1 MARTVV
7 TDKLLQD
14 NLEFQGTES
23 IKVPAGTTAQR
34 GTPSG
39 AGELRYNTQLGTFEG
54 YDGSNW
60 GPIGAGVI
68 DTDEDTYIT
77 AEATTDKDSL
87 DFWTAGTERMNINS
101 TGAVTISG
109 DLIVNGTT
117 TTLNS
122 TNIEITESIIFEGS
136 TADDFET
143 TFNVVDPTADRTIT
157 LPDATGTI
165 SVAAFTGD
173 AGSGGTIGLVPAP
186 AAGDTAASKF
196 LKADSS
202 WQTVTMPGVFTGD
215 SGSGGTTGLV
225 PAPAAGDAAASKFLK
240 ADGNWTIVDTS
251 AGQQI
256 GTPTDTT
263 FNEGAYYQASTAF
276 QSGSVISGISTS
288 GTVADAL
295 DGVNETIRN
304 IHNNTYVQGA
314 YFTRS
319 PIEGGASPGTPL
331 VVRFT
336 ILAPGDATH
345 MDLEFDNTTQSTS
358 YTSVTNDTTWKD
370 AGGSGVHY
378 YDYSFTDVAGGLVDV
393 TMTLKCQSASG
404 TTGLT
409 EGSYFKYKFTAA
421 VNLWEPDPAVLWT
434 TTSGD
439 QIVDLGSGTAA
450 DREIEFDTTTTLY
463 AHYWMIEFGDGTKYP
478 TSANTGGDNAHV
490 QSNWIDWSTTKKYT
504 YDYDANGSTVTA
516 DVRWSPKVW
525 CRSITARGNAGFTNS
540 LEKANHIEGF
550 ITPVATLTADNL
562 TTGNNDESGD
572 TNAQSTTN
580 TAEGHPVKFT
590 NTSANL
596 GTWGDTTYTWDW
608 GDLTSNTV
616 VTGGDNVDGDVSNDI
631 EHYFTLANDDVAETF
646 DVTLKAQNNRQS
658 NNNHTTSATTI
669 TVNIDPR
676 AVFSGAITNQN
687 TSASGNPSYVNSR
700 IGYNF
705 TKYDP
710 SSGGAD
716 SSGASNIVDFTNSS
730 GGITGTSPT
739 YAWTFNNGQTSTL
752 SDPPN
757 QTFTTAQAYNIQL
770 ITQNT
775 NSYAGGT
782 DDTELKSNYI
792 TINATPSTPPGL
804 TGLTIAVPS
813 STGSSPLAC
822 ADTTD
827 NTAGSGS
834 APTGGASVTRIV
846 TTTMSSNALSGWAN
860 EFPSNGTYA
869 GVLTAHLNEGGATGT
884 ITFDGS
890 NKVGTNGILE
900 VTQERDSNARDNN
913 TYPDNFFKEFK
924 AKVNLT
930 GLSAGFN
937 TAQLKHDDGT
947 NTAMTEFV
955 YDDMTSSPTVAGW
968 GNSITGTETIRY
980 MSGVKFYNT
989 GSTISIIGQ
998 TIDDLTGQTYR
1009 DTTTPLTISNDTG
1022 TPISTQ
1028 TYTYATILPGIAIS
1042 GSIPKINVGVSAA
1055 VTLNGLTVNINGSG
1069 QGKNGIIR
1077 SSAKNVNGTSSN
1089 LADTA
1094 KLMWWIASPTL
1105 DELNLP
1111 NNITNG
1117 SSGQAGKRIKYAWT
1131 GTDYAY
1137 PAYTPGSNDWYT
1149 TYAWNSQTDTLMN
1162 TNEAG
1167 CYLNEIKHTLE
1178 NFSTGYLPVGNDLG
1192 TGRSSG
1198 ATQYFTLA
1206 FKRNS
1211 IAKFSIKI
1219 TGEVT
1224 SLYIAFPQYGTDNS
1238 SSINGWLDCSTLYA
1252 GAGFPGANTGAS
1264 PNAGNGSNGVRRTG
1278 SSAQQGTFA
1287 VNTALTNAYAN
1298 LDLGEANTG
1307 LMTYPTV
1314 LVRFGVANGKS
1325 VTAISLEDW
1334 NPA

>member
-1 MARTVV
+1 VARTVV

-23 IKVPAGTTAQR
+23 IRVPSGTTAQR

-39 AGELRYNTQLGTFEG
+39 SGELRYNTELGTFEG
-54 YDGSNW
+54 YSGSAW
-60 GPIGAGVI
+60 GSLGGII
-68 DTDEDTYIT
+68 DVDQDTYIT
-77 AEATTDKDSL
+77 AEATSDKDSL
-87 DFWTAGTERMNINS
+87 DFWTDGTERMSINS
-101 TGAVTISG
+101 TGTVTITG
-109 DLIVNGTT
+109 DLTVNGTT
-117 TTLNS
+117 ITLNS
-122 TNIEITESIIFEGS
+122 TTIQVTESIIFEGS
-136 TADDFET
+136 TADEFET
-143 TFNVVDPTADRTIT
+143 TLIVTNPTADRIIT

-165 SVAAFTGD
+165 AVAPFVGAN
-173 AGSGGTIGLVPAP
+173 GSAGTIGLVPAP
-186 AAGDTAASKF
+186 AAN
-196 LKADSS
+196 
-202 WQTVTMPGVFTGD
+202 
-215 SGSGGTTGLV
+215 
-225 PAPAAGDAAASKFLK
+225 DAALGKFLK
-240 ADGNWTIVDTS
+240 ADGVWTIVDTTV
-251 AGQQI
+251 

-263 FNEGAYYQASTAF
+263 FNDGAYYQASTVY

-288 GTVADAL
+288 GSIADAL
-295 DGVNETIRN
+295 DGVNETIKN

-319 PIEGGASPGTPL
+319 PIEGGGSPGTPL

-336 ILAPGDATH
+336 VLNPGDATH
-345 MDLEFDNTTQSTS
+345 MDLEFDNTTENTS
-358 YTSVTNDTTWKD
+358 YTSVTNDTTWKN
-370 AGGSGVHY
+370 AGH
-378 YDYSFTDVAGGLVDV
+378 YDYSFTDIAGGSVDV
-393 TMTLKCQSASG
+393 TMTLKCQSATG

-421 VNLWEPDPAVLWT
+421 VTLWEPDPAVLWT

-478 TSANTGGDNAHV
+478 TSANTGGNNTHV
-490 QSNWIDWSTTKKYT
+490 QANWIDWSATKKYT

-516 DVRWSPKVW
+516 DVRRSPKVW
-525 CRSITARGNAGFTNS
+525 CRSITARGDAGFTNS
-540 LEKANHIEGF
+540 LEKADHIECF
-550 ITPVATLTADNL
+550 ITPIATLTADNL
-562 TTGNNDESGD
+562 ITGNNDELGD
-572 TNAQSTTN
+572 TNAQSATN

-608 GDLTSNTV
+608 GDLTSNTI
-616 VTGGDNVDGDVSNDI
+616 VTGGANIDGDVSNDI

-646 DVTLKAQNNRQS
+646 DVTLKAQNNRENS
-658 NNNHTTSATTI
+658 NNHTTSATTI
-669 TVNIDPR
+669 TVKVDPR
-676 AVFSGAITNQN
+676 AGFSGAFVNQN
-687 TSASGNPSYVNSR
+687 TSASGSPSYVDSR

-705 TKYDP
+705 TKYNP
-710 SSGGAD
+710 TSGGID
-716 SSGASNIVDFTNSS
+716 SNGASNIVDFTNSS
-730 GGITGTSPT
+730 GGIGPGPS
-739 YAWTFNNGQTSTL
+739 YAWTFNNTQTSTL

-757 QTFTTAQAYNIQL
+757 QAFTTAQAYNIQL

-804 TGLTIAVPS
+804 ANLTIAVPS
-813 STGSSPLAC
+813 STGTSPLAC
-822 ADTTD
+822 ADTD
-827 NTAGSGS
+827 DKTAGGGS
-834 APTGGASVTRIV
+834 APTGGSAVTRIV
-846 TTTMSSNALSGWAN
+846 TTTMTSNVLSNWAN
-860 EFPSNGTYA
+860 EFDSNGSYA
-869 GVLTAHLNEGGATGT
+869 GILTAHLNEGGATGT

-900 VTQERDSNARDNN
+900 ITEERDSNVRDSSI
-913 TYPDNFFKEFK
+913 YPDNFFKEFK

-955 YDDMTSSPTVAGW
+955 YDDMTNSPTISAFGTTTQNAAG
-968 GNSITGTETIRY
+968 TLRY

-989 GSTISIIGQ
+989 GASLTVTGLQINN
-998 TIDDLTGQTYR
+998 LTGQTYR
-1009 DTTTPLTISNDTG
+1009 NTSSPLTISSSTG
-1022 TPISTQ
+1022 TPIVSQ
-1028 TYTYATILPGIAIS
+1028 DFTYTNLGVGAIPNKNLS
-1042 GSIPKINVGVSAA
+1042 PTSSA
-1055 VTLNGLTVNINGSG
+1055 LTVNISGSG
-1069 QGKNGIIR
+1069 SGKNGIIK
-1077 SSAKNVNGTSSN
+1077 SSAKNVNGTSSD
-1089 LADTA
+1089 LADTT

-1105 DELNLP
+1105 DELALP
-1111 NNITNG
+1111 NNIGVGGNPTAI
-1117 SSGQAGKRIKYAWT
+1117 GQRIKYTWT

-1137 PAYTPGSNDWYT
+1137 PGYTPGSNDWYT
-1149 TYAWNSQTDTLMN
+1149 TYAWNSQTDTLMG

-1178 NFSTGYLPVGNDLG
+1178 DFSSGYLPIGNDLS

-1206 FKRNS
+1206 FKRKS
-1211 IAKFSIKI
+1211 VAKFAIKI
-1219 TGEVT
+1219 SGEVT
-1224 SLYIAFPQYGTDNS
+1224 SLYIAFPQYNTDLTS
-1238 SSINGWLDCSTLYA
+1238 TLNGWLDCSIPYA
-1252 GAGFPGANTGAS
+1252 GSGFPGANTGAGT
-1264 PNAGNGSNGVRRTG
+1264 PIGNSSNGVRRLG
-1278 SSAQQGTFA
+1278 SPAQLGAFA
-1287 VNTALTNAYAN
+1287 INTALTDAYAN
-1298 LDLGEANTG
+1298 LDLGIANTG

-1314 LVRFGVANGKS
+1314 LVRFGVAYGKS

-1334 NPA
+1334 S

>member
-1 MARTVV
+1 VARTVV

-23 IKVPAGTTAQR
+23 IRVPSGDTAAR

-39 AGELRYNTQLGTFEG
+39 SGELRYNTELGTFEG
-54 YDGSNW
+54 YNGSAW

-77 AEATTDKDSL
+77 AEATPDKDSL
-87 DFWTAGTERMNINS
+87 DFWAAGTERMSINS
-101 TGAVTISG
+101 AGTVTITG
-109 DLIVNGTT
+109 DLIVTGTT
-117 TTLNS
+117 ITLNS
-122 TNIEITESIIFEGS
+122 TTIQVTESIIFEGS
-136 TADDFET
+136 LADEFET
-143 TFNVVDPTADRTIT
+143 TLIVTNPTADRIIT
-157 LPDATGTI
+157 LPNDSGTL
-165 SVAAFTGD
+165 SVAPFVGAN
-173 AGSGGTIGLVPAP
+173 GSA
-186 AAGDTAASKF
+186 
-196 LKADSS
+196 
-202 WQTVTMPGVFTGD
+202 
-215 SGSGGTTGLV
+215 GTTGLV
-225 PAPAAGDAAASKFLK
+225 PAPAANDAALGKFLK
-240 ADGNWTIVDTS
+240 ADGVWTIVDTTV
-251 AGQQI
+251 

-263 FNEGAYYQASTAF
+263 FNDGAYYQASTAY

-288 GTVADAL
+288 GSIADAL

-319 PIEGGASPGTPL
+319 PIEGGGSPGTPL

-336 ILAPGDATH
+336 VLSPGDATH
-345 MDLEFDNTTQSTS
+345 MDLEFDNTTENTS
-358 YTSVTNDTTWKD
+358 YTSVTNDTTWKN
-370 AGGSGVHY
+370 AGY
-378 YDYSFTDVAGGLVDV
+378 YDYSFTDIAGGSVDV
-393 TMTLKCQSASG
+393 TMTLKCQSATG

-421 VNLWEPDPAVLWT
+421 VTLWEPDPAVLWT

-439 QIVDLGSGTAA
+439 QIVDLGSGTPA
-450 DREIEFDTTTTLY
+450 DRQIEFDTTTTLY

-478 TSANTGGDNAHV
+478 TSANTGGDNTHV
-490 QSNWIDWSTTKKYT
+490 QAEWINWTTTKKHT
-504 YDYDANGSTVTA
+504 YDYDANGNTVTA

-525 CRSITARGNAGFTNS
+525 CRSTTARGNAGFTKS
-540 LEKANHIEGF
+540 LEKADHIEGF

-572 TNAQSTTN
+572 TNAQSVTN
-580 TAEGHPVKFT
+580 AEEGHPVKFT
-590 NTSANL
+590 NTTANL

-616 VTGGDNVDGDVSNDI
+616 VTGGANIDGDVSNDI
-631 EHYFTLANDDVAETF
+631 EHYFTLADDDVAETF
-646 DVTLKAQNNRQS
+646 DVTLKAQNNRQT

-676 AVFSGAITNQN
+676 AVFTGAITNQN
-687 TSASGNPSYVNSR
+687 TSASGSPSYVNSR
-700 IGYNF
+700 IGFDF

-710 SSGGAD
+710 TSGGAD
-716 SSGASNIVDFTNSS
+716 SNGASNIVDFTNSS
-730 GGITGTSPT
+730 AGIIGTTPT
-739 YAWTFNNGQTSTL
+739 YAWTFNNSQTSTL

-757 QTFTTAQAYNIQL
+757 QAFTTAQAYNIQL

-804 TGLTIAVPS
+804 ANLTIAVPS
-813 STGSSPLAC
+813 STGTSPLAC
-822 ADTTD
+822 ADTDD
-827 NTAGSGS
+827 NTAGGGS
-834 APTGGASVTRIV
+834 APTGGSAVTRIV
-846 TTTMSSNALSGWAN
+846 TTTMTSSVLSNWAN
-860 EFPSNGTYA
+860 EFDSNGSYA
-869 GVLTAHLNEGGATGT
+869 GILTAHLNEGGATGT

-900 VTQERDSNARDNN
+900 VTEERDSNVRDND

-955 YDDMTSSPTVAGW
+955 YDDMTSNPTVAGW
-968 GNSITGTETIRY
+968 GASLPGTDTLRY

-989 GSTISIIGQ
+989 GSTISIATQ
-998 TIDDLTGQTYR
+998 TVSNLTGQTYR

-1028 TYTYATILPGIAIS
+1028 TYTYINILPGIAIS
-1042 GSIPKINVGVSAA
+1042 GSIPKINVGVGSP
-1055 VTLNGLTVNINGSG
+1055 VSLSGLTVNINGSG
-1069 QGKNGIIR
+1069 QGKNGIIK
-1077 SSAKNVNGTSSN
+1077 SSAKNVNGTGSD
-1089 LADTA
+1089 LADTT
-1094 KLMWWIASPTL
+1094 KLMWWIAPPTL
-1105 DELNLP
+1105 DELNLS

-1117 SSGQAGKRIKYAWT
+1117 NQGQAGKRIKYAWT

-1149 TYAWNSQTDTLMN
+1149 TYAWNSQTDTLMS

-1178 NFSTGYLPVGNDLG
+1178 NFTSGYLPIGDDLS

-1219 TGEVT
+1219 SGEVT
-1224 SLYIAFPQYGTDNS
+1224 SLYVAFPQYNTDLTS
-1238 SSINGWLDCSTLYA
+1238 TINGWLDCSTLYA
-1252 GAGFPGANTGAS
+1252 GAGFPGANTGAGN
-1264 PNAGNGSNGVRRTG
+1264 PIGNGSNGVRRTG
-1278 SSAQQGTFA
+1278 SAAQQGGFA

-1314 LVRFGVANGKS
+1314 LVRFGVASGKS